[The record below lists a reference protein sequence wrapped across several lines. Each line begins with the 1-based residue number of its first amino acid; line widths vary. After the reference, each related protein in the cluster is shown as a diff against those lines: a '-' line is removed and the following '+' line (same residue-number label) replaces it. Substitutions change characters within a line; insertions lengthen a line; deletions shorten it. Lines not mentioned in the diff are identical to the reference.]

1 MNNTEIRTGVISP
14 IECVK
19 EGWELIKSNYWI
31 LFAIFFVGVIIG
43 SFTLYILLGAMTCG
57 IFYCYLQAI
66 DGRQVSFDG
75 LWKGFD
81 FFAPG
86 LIVMLFIIIPM
97 IVVYAI
103 IYAPFIMAAVMG
115 SKLSEDELMGLLIG
129 AAAIDLVFILVMV
142 CFHTL
147 LMFSFPLI
155 VDRKLGAITAMKTSG
170 RAVWRNLGG
179 VTGLILVNMGL
190 VLLGYLALCIG
201 VYFVIPVIIAGNVV
215 AYRKIFPAPRN
226 QNFDAPPPPNVYQ
239 GL

>member
-1 MNNTEIRTGVISP
+1 MNNTEIKTGVIRP
-14 IECVK
+14 VECVK

-31 LFAIFFVGVIIG
+31 LFAILFVGVIIG
-43 SFTLYILLGAMTCG
+43 SFSLYILLGAMTCG

-66 DGRQVSFDG
+66 DGREVSFEG

-81 FFAPG
+81 FFKPG
-86 LIVMLFIIIPM
+86 LIVMLFIIVPM
-97 IVVYAI
+97 IVVYSI
-103 IYAPFIMAAVMG
+103 IYLPFILAAVMG
-115 SKLSEDELMGLLIG
+115 SKLSEEELTGLLIG
-129 AAAIDLVFILVMV
+129 AFAVDLVFIIVMV

-155 VDRKLGAITAMKTSG
+155 VDRKLGAIAAMKTSG

-190 VLLGYLALCIG
+190 ILLGYLALCIG
-201 VYFVIPVIIAGNVV
+201 VYFVIPVMIAGNVV
-215 AYRKIFPAPRN
+215 AYRKIFPAS
-226 QNFDAPPPPNVYQ
+226 QNRDFDSPPPPNVYQ

>member
-14 IECVK
+14 VECVK

-31 LFAIFFVGVIIG
+31 LFAVLFVGVIIG
-43 SFTLYILLGAMTCG
+43 SFSLYILLGAMTCG

-66 DGRQVSFDG
+66 DGKPVSFDG

-81 FFAPG
+81 FFLPG
-86 LIVMLFIIIPM
+86 LIVMLFIIVPM
-97 IVVYAI
+97 FVVYAI

-115 SKLSEDELMGLLIG
+115 SKLSEEELMGLLIG
-129 AAAIDLVFILVMV
+129 AAAIDLVFIFVMV

-155 VDRKLGAITAMKTSG
+155 VDRRLGAIAAMKTSG

-179 VTGLILVNMGL
+179 VTGLILVNIGL
-190 VLLGYLALCIG
+190 TLLGYLALCIG
-201 VYFVIPVIIAGNVV
+201 VYFVIPIIIAGNVV
-215 AYRKIFPAPRN
+215 AYRKIFPAPQNR
-226 QNFDAPPPPNVYQ
+226 NFDAPPPPNVYQ